1 MNPIKF
7 LILLL
12 LVLIQIKHINSNRKL
27 SEANTTIIL
36 TSVSETPNIT
46 FSSGDLLIWPEN
58 CKLSVKNGNN
68 ELGSNR
74 DYILISTSNEINISV
89 DERDSNSTNGEC
101 RYHYV
106 NLDSTNT
113 IYLTDTGMFKFTQYS
128 NLNLIFNIEGETNPI
143 YYLYLNKLGK
153 GDLKFNLQSY
163 NYSQTF
169 NIPDFDPNTLFYL
182 NRNNSFK
189 YCSNKESYIC
199 TINLKITGNNI
210 PFNILIR
217 NGNENNYATY
227 LKPNEMILGV
237 AESFNPLYFFTEIPV
252 QSEGEIFINYK
263 KGGKIVYSNIQ
274 NKGSK
279 GLISKTSQTYLGNFD
294 YYNKKLTFNSSSCN
308 NESGCELF
316 IWIFVNDYE
325 FDIADGFSI
334 FLKYTDNNKKSVNI
348 LFNEFVYGTLINE
361 NENVLYN
368 INITSS
374 TSELNFIFE
383 NDNCLLTISNSE
395 NENIKYICYSEYC
408 EISVTI
414 SENEILTFNINSQIK
429 NSFYS
434 LKINYPSLGQVITSE
449 RNEYYYIN
457 DTQIPCY
464 FIIPLREYENITHI
478 SFYLFNYDYPKSFK
492 PNLSISQSNI
502 TSLNFDDLT
511 YSNEDQQNY
520 YTYIINNNDKYII
533 LKLHH

>member
-1 MNPIKF
+1 MKEINILF
-7 LILLL
+7 ILIFFF
-12 LVLIQIKHINSNRKL
+12 QIKHINSNRKL
-27 SEANTTIIL
+27 STANTTITL
-36 TSVSETPNIT
+36 TSVSETPNIA
-46 FSSGDLLIWPEN
+46 FSSGYLLIWPEN

-68 ELGSNR
+68 VISDR
-74 DYILISTSNEINISV
+74 DYILISTQKEINISV
-89 DERDSNSTNGEC
+89 NETDSHSTNGEC

-106 NLDSTNT
+106 NIDSSNT

-153 GDLKFNLQSY
+153 GDLKFNLESD

-169 NIPDFDPNTLFYL
+169 NIPDFDPNELFYL

-189 YCSNKESYIC
+189 NCLNKESYNC

-210 PFNILIR
+210 PFQILIR
-217 NGNENNYATY
+217 NGNKNNYATY

-237 AESFNPLYFFTEIPV
+237 AKSFNPLYFFTEIPYN
-252 QSEGEIFINYK
+252 SSGEIFINYK

-279 GLISKTSQTYLGNFD
+279 GLISETSQTYLGNFD
-294 YYNKKLTFNSSSCN
+294 YYNKKLTFNSSSCKK
-308 NESGCELF
+308 ESGCELF
-316 IWIFVNDYE
+316 IGIFVNDYE
-325 FDIADGFSI
+325 FDIADEFSI

-368 INITSS
+368 INIPSS

-383 NDNCLLTISNSE
+383 NDNCLLTISNSK
-395 NENIKYICYSEYC
+395 NKNIEYICYSEYC
-408 EISVTI
+408 KISVSI
-414 SENEILTFNINSQIK
+414 SENEILTFNITSQIK

-457 DTQIPCY
+457 DTQIPYY
-464 FIIPLREYENITHI
+464 FKFL
-478 SFYLFNYDYPKSFK
+478 
-492 PNLSISQSNI
+492 
-502 TSLNFDDLT
+502 
-511 YSNEDQQNY
+511 
-520 YTYIINNNDKYII
+520 
-533 LKLHH
+533 